1 MTTGSR
7 PRAGLP
13 LVLVPIGLLVVAA
26 LLRLPNLATRG
37 TWDADQGHDMLVL
50 RGLVR
55 DGVIPLLGPP
65 TSIGDVH
72 HGALYYYLLSPAA
85 FLTGGDSPLA
95 VTALIALAG
104 IAAVLVTWWLARSI
118 GGPVAGVVAGLA
130 MAVST
135 SAVDEST
142 FIWNPNLIALSS
154 AIALAGAW
162 WAWTSRDPR
171 WWLLASVGTG
181 ITMQCHVLGVTM
193 LPIVGA
199 LLVVDARSRTAGA
212 DRRRVVRFGL
222 GGLAIVV
229 LSFLPLAIHE
239 LTTDFSEINA
249 ALVYIR
255 SGGDPAALGPLARFL
270 VIGGRVMSWPLTGLF
285 TSAALPG
292 LIAASVVSVIVV
304 ALARLG
310 TLRER
315 QAARW
320 LGLGLLWT
328 SLALTVISPS
338 LATVIPGLPNDHY
351 HAFAD
356 PMVFTLIGLGA
367 GALWR
372 VRSERGGATGAAD
385 RGGASSASDAASTPG
400 ATPVGGRPLPIGPAF
415 VVGAVAVLIAYN
427 LVNQPPAIHPD
438 GGYPAA
444 EVAGARILEAA
455 GAGTPITL
463 RSLPEFKSVEA
474 YAYPLVRAGASVRAD
489 TGSGPVTTA
498 DGALVVICDFL
509 FEKVIGAP
517 CGGPAEATVAPPDR
531 FGEPVDRFLA
541 APGRTISVYRG
552 ALASAH

>member
-1 MTTGSR
+1 MTTGAR
-7 PRAGLP
+7 VRTGAA
-13 LVLVPIGLLVVAA
+13 VALVPIGLLVLAA
-26 LLRLPNLATRG
+26 LLRLPSLATRG
-37 TWDADQGHDMLVL
+37 TWDADQGHDMLML
-50 RGLVR
+50 RALVR

-72 HGALYYYLLSPAA
+72 HGAVYYYLLSPAA

-95 VTALIALAG
+95 VVALIALAG
-104 IAAVLVTWWLARSI
+104 VAAVLVTWWLARSI
-118 GGPVAGVVAGLA
+118 GGPVAGLVAGLA

-154 AIALAGAW
+154 AVALAGAW
-162 WAWTSRDPR
+162 RAWTTRDPR
-171 WWLLASVGTG
+171 WWLLSGVGTA

-199 LLVVDARSRTAGA
+199 LLVADARSRAGGA
-212 DRRRVVRFGL
+212 ERRRVLRFGL

-229 LSFLPLAIHE
+229 LAFVPLAVHE
-239 LTTDFSEINA
+239 LTTNFSEINA

-255 SGGDPAALGPLARFL
+255 SGGDPTALGPLARFL
-270 VIGGRVMSWPLTGLF
+270 VIGARVVSWPLTGLF
-285 TSAALPG
+285 TDAALAG
-292 LIAASVVSVIVV
+292 LLATVVVIAIVIG
-304 ALARLG
+304 LARLG

-328 SLALTVISPS
+328 VVALTFISPS

-356 PMVFTLIGLGA
+356 PMVFTLVGLGA

-372 VRSERGGATGAAD
+372 VRPNRAAP
-385 RGGASSASDAASTPG
+385 ASSG
-400 ATPVGGRPLPIGPAF
+400 ADEPVANDGGLTVPVGPVVV
-415 VVGAVAVLIAYN
+415 VVGLVMLIGFN
-427 LVNQPPAIHPD
+427 LLNQPPATHPD
-438 GGYPAA
+438 GGFPAA
-444 EVAGARILEAA
+444 ETAADRILAA
-455 GAGTPITL
+455 TGDGTITL
-463 RSLPEFKSVEA
+463 RSLPDFKSTEA
-474 YAYPLVRAGASVRAD
+474 YAYPLTRAGASVLAD
-489 TGSGPVTTA
+489 TGSGPVA
-498 DGALVVICDFL
+498 SSAGALVVICDSL
-509 FEKVIGAP
+509 FEESIGAP

-552 ALASAH
+552 ALAFTR